1 MANLDLGSARR
12 DTDEIIAWRESR
24 GRTRGREPVAS
35 TVFTAGSAAAF
46 FILAGCVISAV
57 FAYYQGH

>member
-12 DTDEIIAWRESR
+12 DTDEITAWRRSR
-24 GRTRGREPVAS
+24 ERPSEPVAS

-46 FILAGCVISAV
+46 FILAACVVSAV
-57 FAYYQGH
+57 VVYYQGH